1 MSQAHVVDGY
11 KLGHID
17 QYVKGTEYV
26 MSNMTPRDDHLAN
39 VIRES
44 FDGKV
49 VYWGIQYAVDKMA
62 IEWHNTFFSK
72 PKAEVMA
79 WYARRVKNY
88 LGPDN
93 GDKQI
98 AAMGRLHDLGYLPL
112 KIKSLPEGSRVNMK
126 VPVFTVTNT
135 NPDFF
140 WLVNYM
146 ETYLSC
152 TIWPLC
158 NAASLSDQYYKT
170 SKCYSELTGA
180 PAEWLGI
187 ANHCFA
193 GRGHRGQEDGAMSGA
208 GHLLFSVGSD
218 TLWAI
223 DFFEQ
228 YYYADSDTEMVACS
242 VNAFEHATATQRI
255 AYFGSEVKAVE
266 DALVNIYPKGIV
278 SYVADSNDYY
288 RFISEDLVTLKDLIL
303 SREED
308 SLGLCK
314 FVVRPD
320 SSPKTPLEVIC
331 GDPDSPTSSPE
342 YKGSLEILGEIFG
355 TTLNSKG
362 YKVLN
367 PKIGLIYGEAITL
380 SMQNEIYETM
390 MKQGWCVSNI
400 LMGVGSWAFL
410 ERSSRD
416 SYGFAIKGT
425 NSIVKGKEVSMQK
438 NPKTASSFKKS
449 AKGLLRVESENGEF
463 VLYDEQTPEQE
474 KLGVLQVVFDEGYMP
489 IETTLQDLRSRL
501 AEA

>member
-26 MSNMTPRDDHLAN
+26 MANMTPRDDRLAN
-39 VIRES
+39 VIWEH
-44 FDGKV
+44 FNGKV
-49 VYWGIQYAVDKMA
+49 VYWGIQYAVEKMA
-62 IEWHNTFFSK
+62 DEWYETFFSK
-72 PKAEVMA
+72 PKEEIMT

-98 AAMGRLHDLGYLPL
+98 AAMSRLHDLGYLPL
-112 KIKSLPEGSRVNMK
+112 KIKSLPEGSRVDMK

-135 NPDFF
+135 DPDFF

-158 NAASLSDQYYKT
+158 NAASLSEQYYNT
-170 SKCYSELTGA
+170 SIHYAELTGA
-180 PAEWLGI
+180 PIEWLGI

-193 GRGHRGQEDGAMSGA
+193 GRGHRGQEDGMLSGA

-228 YYYADSDTEMVACS
+228 YYHADSDHEMIACS

-303 SREED
+303 SREAD

-331 GDPDSPTSSPE
+331 GDDEAPLGSPE
-342 YKGSLEILGEIFG
+342 YLGSLEILGEIFG

-380 SMQNEIYETM
+380 SMQNEIYSTM

-410 ERSSRD
+410 ENSSRD

-425 NSIVKGKEVSMQK
+425 NSIVNGEEVSMQK

-449 AKGLLRVESENGEF
+449 AKGLLRVEKEGESF
-463 VLYDEQTPEQE
+463 VLYDEQTPQQE
-474 KLGVLQVVFDEGYMP
+474 EGGLLKIVFENGYIP
-489 IETTLQDLRSRL
+489 QETTLQEIRNRL
-501 AEA
+501 A